1 MTRLIDLHRFET
13 DFGPHLLLVDGSR
26 IYALDEA
33 LDRALHA
40 ADASDVGALQALLD
54 GAGLGSLGFIGEG
67 RLTDPPLRSV
77 SLSVA
82 QRCNLGCTYCYAQ
95 QGGFGAAPRDMPAE
109 VAESA
114 LQLLFKTATP
124 GERVN
129 VAFLGGEPLTN
140 RKLVRSATARALE
153 LAERKGVPVSFAMT
167 TNATLLTP
175 DDAEFFAAH
184 RFAVTVSLDGDEA
197 LHDAQRSFK
206 GGRGS
211 YAQTVARLAPLLAR
225 QDRVQLFARVSVT
238 PRNLEI
244 ARILEHLEHVGFRS
258 VGFSPVL
265 SSPSGMD
272 TLRGEDVDT
281 LLGQMIACGRDFVDR
296 AIGGTQPVF
305 ANLASALTELHR
317 GTHRPYPCG
326 AGAGYASVGA
336 EGGLHAC
343 HRFVGDD
350 AGALGDVRNGI
361 DRGKQRQWLEE
372 RAVDRQ
378 NPCTTCWARYL
389 CGGGCHHEV
398 IHVGRTAC
406 DFIRGWL
413 HFCLQAYVTI
423 SERAPGYFG
432 PRARG

>member
-1 MTRLIDLHRFET
+1 MTSPGDLHRFET

-33 LDRALHA
+33 LDRALGS
-40 ADASDVGALQALLD
+40 ADAGALQAVLD
-54 GAGLGSLGFIGEG
+54 DAGLGSLGFIGEG
-67 RLTDPPLRSV
+67 RLVDPPLRSV

-95 QGGFGAAPRDMPAE
+95 QGGFGATPRDMPAE
-109 VAESA
+109 VAEGA
-114 LQLLFKTATP
+114 LQLLFRSATP

-140 RKLVRSATARALE
+140 RKLIRSATARALE
-153 LAERKGVPVSFAMT
+153 LAERKGVSVGFAIT

-175 DDAEFFAAH
+175 DDAEFFATH

-206 GGRGS
+206 GGSGS
-211 YAQTVARLAPLLAR
+211 YARIIARLAPLLAL
-225 QDRVQLFARVSVT
+225 QDRAQVFARVSVT

-244 ARILEHLEHVGFRS
+244 ARILEHLKNVGFRS

-265 SSPSGMD
+265 ASPSG
-272 TLRGEDVDT
+272 TDT
-281 LLGQMIACGRDFVDR
+281 LLGEDMEVLLAQMIACGRDFVDQ
-296 AIGGTQPVF
+296 AIRGARPVF
-305 ANLASALTELHR
+305 ANLASALVEIHR

-336 EGGLHAC
+336 EGNLHAC

-350 AGALGDVRNGI
+350 AGALGDVRDGM
-361 DRGKQRQWLEE
+361 DRGKQRRWLEE

-378 NPCTTCWARYL
+378 TPCTTCWARYL

-398 IHVGRTAC
+398 IHAGRPAC

-413 HFCLQAYVTI
+413 HFCLQAYVAI

-432 PRARG
+432 PPARA